1 VSAYIYLILVG
12 LQTTLNLT
20 SPKSKR
26 NKEEEEEEEEEEEK
40 SLQNIKKTKR

>member
-26 NKEEEEEEEEEEEK
+26 NKKEEEEEEEK
-40 SLQNIKKTKR
+40 NLQNIKKTKR

>member
-26 NKEEEEEEEEEEEK
+26 NKEEEEEEEK

>member
-26 NKEEEEEEEEEEEK
+26 NKKEEEEEEK